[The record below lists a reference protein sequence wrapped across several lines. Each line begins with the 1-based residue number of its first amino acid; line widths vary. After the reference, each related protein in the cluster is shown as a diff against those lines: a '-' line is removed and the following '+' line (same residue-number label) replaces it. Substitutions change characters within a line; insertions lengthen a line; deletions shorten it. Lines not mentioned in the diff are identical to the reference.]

1 LRTVSERLGAGVIVR
16 GKIRHAKEIMELPNG
31 SPKQVER
38 EPIKYIFTNPTLGIT
53 MGFAGK
59 YVEWVNMADKS
70 QVMGRYKADSNVLAA
85 SVHPNLPILLL
96 ATENKDLIYL
106 NMENLQAPSVMQ
118 KISIEVFARQINFIP
133 TGQILVSYL
142 DETGQL
148 KHKKISGPGPQY
160 GFAPILGMPLW
171 ESVDPVWAWVGLGV
185 VAALYWALSKY
196 GNTLRIHLAMLYF
209 RWNYR
214 GFTISERRI
223 LERIRKDKLWRG
235 EELLPIRQYN
245 LNDRTISRQDLEM
258 FQRTVVQ
265 ETRDP
270 LDMALYSMLREK
282 TSPDRFD
289 LDPNSPW
296 PSNGHRTHLRI
307 RMADPEILTVDTEDI
322 LKDLGRNDVAVVF
335 ANEKAQFSRPDSRIV
350 RLSYSNQ
357 DLLAEKVHHAL
368 NLRLVNIKQIDMAQI
383 RMSKAVMKKKGTVRF
398 LHDMVNLIGEKRL
411 DVFVLLPI
419 SEKINAMVPVDLI
432 DVERLV
438 DFENLTRKI
447 IQTQA

>member
-1 LRTVSERLGAGVIVR
+1 
-16 GKIRHAKEIMELPNG
+16 
-31 SPKQVER
+31 
-38 EPIKYIFTNPTLGIT
+38 
-53 MGFAGK
+53 
-59 YVEWVNMADKS
+59 
-70 QVMGRYKADSNVLAA
+70 
-85 SVHPNLPILLL
+85 
-96 ATENKDLIYL
+96 
-106 NMENLQAPSVMQ
+106 MQ

-209 RWNYR
+209 RGNYR

-322 LKDLGRNDVAVVF
+322 LKDLGRDDIAVVY
-335 ANEKAQFSRPDSRIV
+335 ANENAQFSTADSRIA
-350 RLSYSNQ
+350 RLSYSAQ
-357 DLLAEKVHHAL
+357 DLSIGAIERAL
-368 NLRLVNIKQIDMAQI
+368 KLRLTSVDLLSRTQV
-383 RMSKAVMKKKGTVRF
+383 RMDKSVVKHTGVKGF
-398 LHDMVNLIGEKRL
+398 LYDLNYFVGENKIEMFL
-411 DVFVLLPI
+411 LLPLNEQI
-419 SEKINAMVPVDLI
+419 SAIYL
-432 DVERLV
+432 
-438 DFENLTRKI
+438 
-447 IQTQA
+447 